1 MKSIEVDIAPD
12 GEVKIEAFGF
22 QGGACLAATKEIE
35 EALGKASG
43 RKMKEGSGL
52 APAQKLKQ

>member
-1 MKSIEVDIAPD
+1 MKSIEIDISPK

-35 EALGKASG
+35 AALGKVEG
-43 RKMKEGSGL
+43 RKMKEGSG
-52 APAQKLKQ
+52 AVMDQKLKQ